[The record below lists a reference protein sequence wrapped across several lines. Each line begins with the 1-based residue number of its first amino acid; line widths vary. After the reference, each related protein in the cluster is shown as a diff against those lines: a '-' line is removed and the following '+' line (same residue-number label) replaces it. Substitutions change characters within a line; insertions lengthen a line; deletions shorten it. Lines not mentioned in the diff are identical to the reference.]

1 MSPITNT
8 NMITTFR
15 PPLFHIIP
23 HSPWKTFRPV
33 SVCIQTGEV
42 VRWVSNA
49 EVLFGWCVDTWPF
62 HLWSKLFGDLAP
74 DMAGAEVDQQ
84 REAHQVLCMLCY
96 TQWGGSRRNIF
107 QFTSI
112 QKIKKFVWKRG
123 VLVLCFCNEL
133 YSVYADEVCCVVHHK
148 TRPVTNIAQLWYRP
162 HIIPGETISSHQ
174 VAFLI
179 SIYIYIADV
188 AVAVSDY

>member
-1 MSPITNT
+1 MSVWSSLHEIISARNVAHYQYRYDHHIP
-8 NMITTFR
+8 TTHYST
-15 PPLFHIIP
+15 LTM
-23 HSPWKTFRPV
+23 KTFHPV

-84 REAHQVLCMLCY
+84 REAHQVLCTLCY

-107 QFTSI
+107 QSTSI
-112 QKIKKFVWKRG
+112 QKIKKFVWERG

-133 YSVYADEVCCVVHHK
+133 YSVYTDEVSVYYIIKRDLSQTLHSCDTDPTSFRVKLYHL
-148 TRPVTNIAQLWYRP
+148 TRLPL
-162 HIIPGETISSHQ
+162 
-174 VAFLI
+174 
-179 SIYIYIADV
+179 
-188 AVAVSDY
+188 